1 MEGSVLTEN
10 SIDVF
15 SVPEGLNEE
24 TVRKYLRRKPH
35 TTKELLAKIKQKCGD
50 MTKAEIV
57 TKLAAILKVF
67 IAFFL
72 FSFFSSSFFF
82 ADGVFEDISEKLF
95 IQAIEPHQFKQKQ
108 GKKDVLFFSLTNT
121 LA

>member
-1 MEGSVLTEN
+1 MPKKEVPNGGEPGSSGQSKKRPAESDPSGPEASNDAKRPKVETPHA
-10 SIDVF
+10 
-15 SVPEGLNEE
+15 PEGLNEE

-57 TKLAAILKVF
+57 TKLAAILK
-67 IAFFL
+67 
-72 FSFFSSSFFF
+72 
-82 ADGVFEDISEKLF
+82 
-95 IQAIEPHQFKQKQ
+95 AIEPHQFKQKQ

>member
-1 MEGSVLTEN
+1 MWRTEEKR
-10 SIDVF
+10 VEVVRERRGRLKLRPPGTQRPTKRKEPR
-15 SVPEGLNEE
+15 VPEGLNEE

-35 TTKELLAKIKQKCGD
+35 TTKELLAKIKQRCGD

-57 TKLAAILKVF
+57 TKLAAILK
-67 IAFFL
+67 
-72 FSFFSSSFFF
+72 
-82 ADGVFEDISEKLF
+82 
-95 IQAIEPHQFKQKQ
+95 AIEPHQFKQKQ

>member
-1 MEGSVLTEN
+1 MTN
-10 SIDVF
+10 DVKRPKVEAPL
-15 SVPEGLNEE
+15 VPEGLNEE

-57 TKLAAILKVF
+57 TKLAAILK
-67 IAFFL
+67 
-72 FSFFSSSFFF
+72 
-82 ADGVFEDISEKLF
+82 
-95 IQAIEPHQFKQKQ
+95 AIEPHQFKQKQ